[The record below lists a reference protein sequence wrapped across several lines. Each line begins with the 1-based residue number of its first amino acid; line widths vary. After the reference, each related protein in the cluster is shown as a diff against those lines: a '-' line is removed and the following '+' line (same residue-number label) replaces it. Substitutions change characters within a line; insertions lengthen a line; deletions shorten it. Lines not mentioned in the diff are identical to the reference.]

1 MNENR
6 ESAFTLIELLIVV
19 AIIGIL
25 AAIAV
30 PSFLNAQIRAKFA
43 KVQSEQRSLRD
54 AYLMYKLDTNGWP
67 KHIDG
72 DLAQHRFV
80 TTPIAYLSSSIA
92 DPFFKPQM
100 RDNSPEWGWFKGQYH
115 LEPAFF
121 WHLGQWPGLS
131 LNEPAFWAQQQ
142 NVAFFV
148 MSIGPDAV
156 FEMQTPTATIQATA
170 LPAPETSFYL

>member
-1 MNENR
+1 MKGE
-6 ESAFTLIELLIVV
+6 TLGEIPGRVIRLPDNYPHSLPSSLHMADLLH
-19 AIIGIL
+19 
-25 AAIAV
+25 
-30 PSFLNAQIRAKFA
+30 
-43 KVQSEQRSLRD
+43 
-54 AYLMYKLDTNGWP
+54 LMYKLDTNGWP